1 MILMSNRIT
10 LYSNLRNIFFILCIA
25 FVVISIFYGIR
36 VHIISIIQKHF
47 GFERKREIARRM
59 AGGYAEPSTTARMRK
74 QKNSGRMSGHLNTN
88 YIDVSQVKTEKIPK
102 SKRLQES
109 AARQEEGTVVLGA
122 KETTLLG
129 AEETTLLGA
138 EETTLLG
145 AEETTLLGAEETT
158 LLGQDTVV
166 LDTSGAETTVLGL
179 TQPASGAEQ
188 DTVVLSPE
196 QRMQVKKKVD
206 IMVVH
211 GEDII

>member
-122 KETTLLG
+122 
-129 AEETTLLGA
+129 
-138 EETTLLG
+138 
-145 AEETTLLGAEETT
+145 EETTLLGAEETT

>member
-1 MILMSNRIT
+1 MILMSSRIT

-47 GFERKREIARRM
+47 GFERRREIARRM
-59 AGGYAEPSTTARMRK
+59 AGGYTEPGTTARMRK

-109 AARQEEGTVVLGA
+109 VARQEEGTVV
-122 KETTLLG
+122 
-129 AEETTLLGA
+129 
-138 EETTLLG
+138 LG

-166 LDTSGAETTVLGL
+166 LDASGAETTVLGL
-179 TQPASGAEQ
+179 TQPANGAEQ

-211 GEDII
+211 GDDII

>member
-145 AEETTLLGAEETT
+145 AEETTLLG
-158 LLGQDTVV
+158 QDTVV
-166 LDTSGAETTVLGL
+166 LDASGAETTVLGL

>member
-145 AEETTLLGAEETT
+145 
-158 LLGQDTVV
+158 QDTVV
-166 LDTSGAETTVLGL
+166 LDASGAETTVLGL

-206 IMVVH
+206 IW
-211 GEDII
+211 

>member
-47 GFERKREIARRM
+47 GFERRREIARRM
-59 AGGYAEPSTTARMRK
+59 AGGYTEPSTTARMRK

-122 KETTLLG
+122 
-129 AEETTLLGA
+129 EETTLLGT

-145 AEETTLLGAEETT
+145 TEETT

-166 LDTSGAETTVLGL
+166 LDASGAETTVLGL
-179 TQPASGAEQ
+179 TQPANSAEQ

-196 QRMQVKKKVD
+196 QRIQVKKKVD

-211 GEDII
+211 GDDII

>member
-145 AEETTLLGAEETT
+145 
-158 LLGQDTVV
+158 QDTVV
-166 LDTSGAETTVLGL
+166 LDASGAETTVLGL

>member
-145 AEETTLLGAEETT
+145 AEETTLLG
-158 LLGQDTVV
+158 QDTVV

>member
-1 MILMSNRIT
+1 
-10 LYSNLRNIFFILCIA
+10 
-25 FVVISIFYGIR
+25 
-36 VHIISIIQKHF
+36 
-47 GFERKREIARRM
+47 
-59 AGGYAEPSTTARMRK
+59 
-74 QKNSGRMSGHLNTN
+74 MSGHLNTN

-145 AEETTLLGAEETT
+145 AEETTLLG
-158 LLGQDTVV
+158 QDTVV

-179 TQPASGAEQ
+179 TQPASGVEQ

>member
-145 AEETTLLGAEETT
+145 
-158 LLGQDTVV
+158 QDTVV

-179 TQPASGAEQ
+179 TQPASGVEQ

>member
-145 AEETTLLGAEETT
+145 
-158 LLGQDTVV
+158 QDTVV

>member
-109 AARQEEGTVVLGA
+109 AVRQEEGTVVLGA
-122 KETTLLG
+122 K
-129 AEETTLLGA
+129 
-138 EETTLLG
+138 ETTLLG

>member
-109 AARQEEGTVVLGA
+109 AVRQEEGTVVLGA
-122 KETTLLG
+122 K
-129 AEETTLLGA
+129 ETTLLGA

>member
-129 AEETTLLGA
+129 AEETTLLG
-138 EETTLLG
+138 
-145 AEETTLLGAEETT
+145 
-158 LLGQDTVV
+158 QDTVV
-166 LDTSGAETTVLGL
+166 LDASGAETTVLGL

>member
-47 GFERKREIARRM
+47 GFERRREIARRM
-59 AGGYAEPSTTARMRK
+59 AGGYTEPSTTARMRK

-122 KETTLLG
+122 
-129 AEETTLLGA
+129 EETTLLGT

-145 AEETTLLGAEETT
+145 TEETT

-166 LDTSGAETTVLGL
+166 LDASGAETTVLGL
-179 TQPASGAEQ
+179 TQPANGAGQ

-196 QRMQVKKKVD
+196 QRTQVKKKVD